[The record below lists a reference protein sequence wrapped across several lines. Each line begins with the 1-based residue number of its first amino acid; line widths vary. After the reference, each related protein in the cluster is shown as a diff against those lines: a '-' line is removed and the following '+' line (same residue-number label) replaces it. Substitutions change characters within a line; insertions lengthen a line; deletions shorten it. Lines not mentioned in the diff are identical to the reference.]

1 MVPGAGLEPARLGR
15 GILSPLCLPIPP
27 SGRGLLCSWPL
38 LRRQGAGTGGPGVAR
53 RAASRYTAQ
62 GSAVARRP
70 GKDVRFRAALLCP
83 GHAAR
88 PLLSGRKAGKAHRD
102 TCRGRHGLSGSCEGT
117 AAQGCFGARRPR
129 GIPFATDRRAG
140 AEARHPLGS
149 SFGLS
154 PLSSMAVAARVRGRG
169 RGRRHL

>member
-1 MVPGAGLEPARLGR
+1 MPQCVVRAVSHA
-15 GILSPLCLPIPP
+15 SALP
-27 SGRGLLCSWPL
+27 WM
-38 LRRQGAGTGGPGVAR
+38 QTG
-53 RAASRYTAQ
+53 
-62 GSAVARRP
+62 
-70 GKDVRFRAALLCP
+70 KL
-83 GHAAR
+83 
-88 PLLSGRKAGKAHRD
+88 HRD
-102 TCRGRHGLSGSCEGT
+102 TPGDVTDCQAAARGKPRKDAL
-117 AAQGCFGARRPR
+117 GARRPR